1 MQISKDKDISW
12 AWKQEETAIHLITVC
27 PHHRRERMQHL
38 GATIIK
44 EEDIRKLSTKQILNF
59 AQATNRWKTIED

>member
-1 MQISKDKDISW
+1 MTGKGILNYYRRHQDMQISKDIDTSW
-12 AWKQEETAIHLITVC
+12 AWKQ
-27 PHHRRERMQHL
+27 MQHL
-38 GATIIK
+38 GAAIIK